1 MPLMYFVSE
10 FIFLFPK
17 HHSDP
22 TQNNLPLNKGTK
34 ESSIFIFFNHSSSK
48 ITEEGILR
56 DTERVE
62 DGIRTVDSPKIVTN
76 ASNIARRANRVLQVA
91 QQEAENSEDPAFVDN
106 VNRASEQLRTSK
118 LMITDMLNSC
128 K

>member
-1 MPLMYFVSE
+1 MTPDGSSLVTRCLLICFVFTLS
-10 FIFLFPK
+10 
-17 HHSDP
+17 
-22 TQNNLPLNKGTK
+22 
-34 ESSIFIFFNHSSSK
+34 
-48 ITEEGILR
+48 EEGILR

-106 VNRASEQLRTSK
+106 VNRASEQLRSSEWK
-118 LMITDMLNSC
+118 MERE
-128 K
+128 